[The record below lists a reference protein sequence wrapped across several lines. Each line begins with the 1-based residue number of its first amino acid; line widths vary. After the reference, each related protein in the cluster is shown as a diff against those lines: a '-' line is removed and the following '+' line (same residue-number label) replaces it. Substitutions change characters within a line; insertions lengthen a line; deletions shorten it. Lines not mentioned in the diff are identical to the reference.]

1 LAQKYFNRLKQ
12 TNLHYNHAA
21 WQGQKGTGLAKSATL
36 AQRGDTMITKAKAQ
50 EYLRD
55 LKEDCLAVRSGGETW
70 VDHLEGRD
78 EGFKVMAENLA
89 ELQAFVAD
97 APSPPTNPLEDI
109 FSANKRRI
117 FTRRLVL
124 ACEDVLRLCDKYE
137 DRQTPTHGLRDAVRV
152 ILKQALR
159 KKGE

>member
-1 LAQKYFNRLKQ
+1 
-12 TNLHYNHAA
+12 
-21 WQGQKGTGLAKSATL
+21 
-36 AQRGDTMITKAKAQ
+36 MITKAKAQ

-55 LKEDCLAVRSGGETW
+55 LKEDCLAVGSGRETW

-124 ACEDVLRLCDKYE
+124 ACEDVLRLCDKE
-137 DRQTPTHGLRDAVRV
+137 HGCGTVEALAVETL
-152 ILKQALR
+152 LKQALS
-159 KKGE
+159 KGDQQ